1 MIFLL
6 GDGDYR
12 SKLGLSEKRALPQL
26 GSWDSQRKIL
36 TIVQFSMPET
46 APHGYTNNLWE
57 QQEHP
62 YAGDV
67 INGYNDG
74 PNESGGKL
82 GGFYEL
88 ETVSP
93 AYALAPGESRTHVQ
107 RTIRIEGDRKKLDA
121 ISREVFGVSL
131 NQVESQLTSQPV

>member
-1 MIFLL
+1 M
-6 GDGDYR
+6 
-12 SKLGLSEKRALPQL
+12 
-26 GSWDSQRKIL
+26 
-36 TIVQFSMPET
+36 
-46 APHGYTNNLWE
+46 
-57 QQEHP
+57 
-62 YAGDV
+62 